1 MQFDLWQR
9 RIGWLSL
16 VAVILAAGGVAQ
28 LRAADEAEGSAA
40 ADSTNPAVK
49 AAADAAAEVGKAAE
63 VAADQAMK
71 LAQKAQADISKK
83 FEVQQEEIRKQGEK
97 MHADI
102 QQRVQ
107 ETQQRM
113 AEQQGMAKK
122 QAEQLRAFYTTKADG
137 NQGRF
142 WLGVECREASPEL
155 QAQLDL
161 NEQGLV
167 VLRVAPESPAAAAGL
182 KQHDVLIRV
191 GDAKLVHV
199 VDLAK
204 SANAVDGKP
213 LDLAIIRAGKP
224 QNVTVQPAE
233 RQLENVQVI
242 AKPAAGMVLQNFQFQ
257 GVKIPENTSI
267 SVVRKGQEPA
277 TVLVQRGDEKWDV
290 KADDLSKLP
299 DDLRPVIEQML
310 GGVPFGGKFNVY
322 NTAPATLQLDKG
334 APPNGANWQF
344 YAPNFQYKLVSPEP
358 VVPAAPAAVAT
369 IAVPPA
375 PATAPAPAPA
385 APPKTAN
392 VTARVFKSGQPAPD
406 VMQRLDQ
413 VTRELERTQQ
423 DLKNL
428 RDAIKSVNEP
438 KGEKE

>member
-1 MQFDLWQR
+1 
-9 RIGWLSL
+9 
-16 VAVILAAGGVAQ
+16 LAAPHRLAQFRRSHPGGRRRGTASCP
-28 LRAADEAEGSAA
+28 DEAEGSAP
-40 ADSTNPAVK
+40 ADSTNPAVKAAAEAGK

-83 FEVQQEEIRKQGEK
+83 FEVQQDELRQQGEK

-102 QQRVQ
+102 QQRIQ
-107 ETQQRM
+107 DTQRRM
-113 AEQQGMAKK
+113 EEQQGMAKK

-137 NQGRF
+137 SQGRF

-161 NEQGLV
+161 NQQGLV
-167 VLRVAPESPAAAAGL
+167 ILRVAPDSPAATAGL

-204 SANAVDGKP
+204 SANEADGKP
-213 LDLAIIRAGKP
+213 LEFKIVRGGKP
-224 QNVTVQPAE
+224 QDVTVQPAE
-233 RQLENVQVI
+233 RKVDNVQVI
-242 AKPAAGMVLQNFQFQ
+242 AKPVAGMVFPNVQFQ
-257 GVKIPENTSI
+257 AIKIPENTSI
-267 SVVRKGQEPA
+267 SIVRKGQEPA

-310 GGVPFGGKFNVY
+310 GGVPFGGKFNVLS
-322 NTAPATLQLDKG
+322 TGATLQLDKG
-334 APPNGANWQF
+334 VPPPNATNWQF
-344 YAPNFQYKLVSPEP
+344 NAPNFQYKIVSPEP
-358 VVPAAPAAVAT
+358 VVSAVPAATATPAAPAA
-369 IAVPPA
+369 PPA
-375 PATAPAPAPA
+375 KVA
-385 APPKTAN
+385 
-392 VTARVFKSGQPAPD
+392 TARVPKQVGPPSGD